1 MPQPYPARAGPQ
13 SLQHVHQPLIL
24 LPLIFPPWRSPPT
37 RPCLVFFPIFWSL
50 QDPTQRALLLWPVKQ
65 LDFSRRYVVAMRGL
79 VDGDRNPIAPS
90 DAFRAFRDGI
100 PTDDPDIETR
110 RDIYAV
116 RTKDDAQNGLGHT
129 STDGRGT

>member
-1 MPQPYPARAGPQ
+1 MSISPLSCCPSSFRPGGLPQPVPA
-13 SLQHVHQPLIL
+13 L
-24 LPLIFPPWRSPPT
+24 F
-37 RPCLVFFPIFWSL
+37 FFPIFWSP

-116 RTKDDAQNGLGHT
+116 RTEDDAQNGLGHT

>member
-1 MPQPYPARAGPQ
+1 MPYHP
-13 SLQHVHQPLIL
+13 IL
-24 LPLIFPPWRSPPT
+24 TAPT
-37 RPCLVFFPIFWSL
+37 LSAFS

-79 VDGDRNPIAPS
+79 VDGDRNSIAPS

-110 RDIYAV
+110 RDVYAV
-116 RTKDDAQNGLGHT
+116 HVLNIGH
-129 STDGRGT
+129 GRAPRMKHGRRSRADEHGQWGSARFPTLTAPVHTNTPP